1 MGYGRLRPGEIDL
14 GFLIYLGRLN
24 YSYYIPLPN
33 EESRLVILK
42 AGLCKAPLV
51 DDINLKYLAEK
62 TANLTGAVINTI
74 CNEVKNLAAR
84 EFIANKD
91 FANLI
96 PVPQI
101 RREHFDVI
109 INTAPR
115 SISDAEIKNFETYAM
130 RLHQLKYYK

>member
-1 MGYGRLRPGEIDL
+1 MGNGFFIT
-14 GFLIYLGRLN
+14 FLIYLGRLT

-51 DDINLKYLAEK
+51 DNINLKYFVEK

-74 CNEVKNLAAR
+74 CNEVKNTAAR
-84 EFIANKD
+84 EFIANNL
-91 FANLI
+91 ANLI
-96 PVPQI
+96 TVPQI
-101 RREHFDVI
+101 SQAHFDAI
-109 INTAPR
+109 MNTVPK
-115 SISDAEIKNFETYAM
+115 SISELEIKNFETYLM